1 MTRGGLNEESIT
13 IGLTRIAKGLEFTEE
28 HMERSMQTIVSC
40 AASGHYLTDRSTL
53 NEHRRIFWTPS
64 LFDYSLLRTS
74 RLDTDIIE
82 RAKEICRK
90 KIEEHEY
97 QLEEK
102 KTEKL
107 VEIYDEARN
116 NLC

>member
-1 MTRGGLNEESIT
+1 M
-13 IGLTRIAKGLEFTEE
+13 
-28 HMERSMQTIVSC
+28 SC

-74 RLDTDIIE
+74 TLDTDMIK
-82 RAKEICRK
+82 RAKDICRK

-102 KTEKL
+102 RAKKL
-107 VEIYDEARN
+107 EEIYDEARG